1 VRDCQTTRKGRE
13 IDLPEF
19 LRRER
24 EGLLLKP
31 NDDYGGKGIKLGWET
46 SQAEWETALNEAL
59 QHSYVVQERVPVG
72 KVTIPA
78 FSDSI
83 KMERLLIDFDPFLF
97 LGKAEGGLVRLSS
110 QSLVNVAQGGGQ
122 TALIILED
130 F

>member
-1 VRDCQTTRKGRE
+1 VRNCRTTFEGRE
-13 IDLPEF
+13 INLPEF

-24 EGLLLKP
+24 EGFLLKP

-46 SQAEWETALNEAL
+46 SQAEWETALDEAL
-59 QHSYVVQERVPVG
+59 LDSYVVQERVPVG
-72 KVTIPA
+72 KVTVPA

-83 KMERLLIDFDPFLF
+83 KMESLLIDFDPFLF
-97 LGKAEGGLVRLSS
+97 LGKVEGGLVRLSS